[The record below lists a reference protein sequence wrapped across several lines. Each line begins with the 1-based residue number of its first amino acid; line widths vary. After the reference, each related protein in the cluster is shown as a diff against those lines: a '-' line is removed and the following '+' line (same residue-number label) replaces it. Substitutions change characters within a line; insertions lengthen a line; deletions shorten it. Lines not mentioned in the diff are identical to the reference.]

1 MLSSQKA
8 STADKRLSMLLIFL
22 QKLSLNKRNSENLS
36 KTLYICEESI
46 LPYSQ
51 VWVFTDVFLAY
62 FEHAFSYT

>member
-8 STADKRLSMLLIFL
+8 PTADKHLSMLLIFL
-22 QKLSLNKRNSENLS
+22 QKLSLNKRNPENLS
-36 KTLYICEESI
+36 KTLYICESI

-51 VWVFTDVFLAY
+51 VWVFTDVFLVY